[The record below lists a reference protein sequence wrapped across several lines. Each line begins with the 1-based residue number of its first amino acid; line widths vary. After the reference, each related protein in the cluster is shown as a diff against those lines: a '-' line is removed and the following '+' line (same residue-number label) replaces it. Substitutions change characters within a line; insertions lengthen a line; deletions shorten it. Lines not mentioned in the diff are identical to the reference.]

1 MEFNEE
7 LDFSETRKE
16 LNRELKKVA
25 RGGYSPSQ
33 ALECVYLMWQSLL
46 CECANND
53 EIMKRTAKMISEC
66 AKWQVSITQSEAGI
80 TAAELTA
87 LLKAAAERK
96 YYLGFGAETE
106 EQDDE

>member
-1 MEFNEE
+1 MRF
-7 LDFSETRKE
+7 DDDRKQ

-25 RGGYSPSQ
+25 RGGHSPSQ
-33 ALECVYLMWQSLL
+33 ALEYLYLMWVALL
-46 CECANND
+46 DECANND
-53 EIMKRTAKMISEC
+53 EIMKRTAKMISAC
-66 AKWQVSITQSEAGI
+66 AEWQTSITQSEAGI

-96 YYLGFGAETE
+96 YYLGFGVEAE

>member
-1 MEFNEE
+1 MRF
-7 LDFSETRKE
+7 DDDRKQ

-25 RGGYSPSQ
+25 RGGHSPSQ
-33 ALECVYLMWQSLL
+33 ALECLYLMWQSLL
-46 CECANND
+46 GECADND
-53 EIMKRTAKMISEC
+53 EIMKRTAKMISAC
-66 AKWQVSITQSEAGI
+66 AEWQTSITQSEAGI

-96 YYLGFGAETE
+96 YYLGFGVEAE